1 MELAVQS
8 WAFNPNLRW
17 MLARVTGHDEG
28 GDEIDETGII
38 TDIKGEYLEFKF
50 IREDKI
56 VRTHFYLEYF
66 RNGELTLA
74 VYDRPPVRVELP
86 DAYQSSSASQGG
98 GNARLL

>member
-8 WAFNPNLRW
+8 WAFNPNLRR

-38 TDIKGEYLEFKF
+38 TDIKGDSLEFWF

-56 VRTHFYLEYF
+56 VRTHFYLENF
-66 RNGELTLA
+66 RNEGLTLA
-74 VYDRPPVRVELP
+74 VYDRPRVKVKIP
-86 DAYQSSSASQGG
+86 DSYQSSSASQGG
-98 GNARLL
+98 GKGE